1 MSIEQTQYAK
11 FNEAMANFQKEYES
25 PKKDK
30 KVDFVTKKGQHIK
43 YDYADLESLQSA
55 IRETA
60 GKHGLSWNT
69 DFDVEAVK
77 VVNYGKEVPALFIT
91 PKIVISHSS
100 GVEKIFNGV
109 PLYATTLDPQ
119 SIGSI
124 KTYAERYALSSAFGI
139 ASGEDDEQALQGQE
153 NNQNNNQ
160 YENREPTQAEL
171 DAELEST
178 IKEYQNFLLDRN
190 IDLGAMNK
198 WIIDKEMVDNI
209 NQVERVRVMG
219 YLKQQVQKIKTE
231 EAKKESGQ
239 DAEQQSLM
247 KGNSTETINWGSAE

>member
-1 MSIEQTQYAK
+1 MSIEQSQYAK
-11 FNEAMANFQKEYES
+11 FNEAMANFQKEYEP

-30 KVDFVTKKGQHIK
+30 KVDFTTKKGQHIK

-60 GKHGLSWNT
+60 GKFGLSWNT
-69 DFDVEAVK
+69 DFDVETVK
-77 VVNYGKEVPALFIT
+77 VLNYGKEVPALFVT
-91 PKIVISHSS
+91 PKIIISHSS
-100 GVEKIFNGV
+100 GVEKLFNGV
-109 PLYATTLDPQ
+109 PLYATALDPQ

-153 NNQNNNQ
+153 NNQNNQ
-160 YENREPTQAEL
+160 YENREPTRAEL
-171 DAELEST
+171 DEELENT
-178 IKEYQNFLLDRN
+178 IKEYQNFLMDRN

-219 YLKQQVQKIKTE
+219 YLKQQVQKIKTD
-231 EAKKESGQ
+231 EAKKEAGQ
-239 DAEQQSLM
+239 ETEQQSLM

>member
-139 ASGEDDEQALQGQE
+139 ASGEDDEQMMG
-153 NNQNNNQ
+153 NQQNDQDNQ
-160 YENREPTQAEL
+160 QPPSRAEL
-171 DAELEST
+171 DEELEST
-178 IKEYQNFLLDRN
+178 IKEYQNFLMDRN
-190 IDLGAMNK
+190 LDLGAMNK
-198 WIIDKEMVDNI
+198 WIIEQEGVNNI
-209 NQVERVRVMG
+209 KQVERVKVMG
-219 YLKQQVQKIKTE
+219 YLKSQVQKIKR
-231 EAKKESGQ
+231 K
-239 DAEQQSLM
+239 DAEAEAEMKKQADNQAEQGSLM
-247 KGNSTETINWGSAE
+247 QGNTTSPINWEE